1 MGLIS
6 PAYRLTHEFTDNGR
20 WHRTGSGLRP
30 GVTTV
35 LSATNS
41 PQKLEMLANWQA
53 RVGEAEAERIRV
65 TATDRGSHLHHMIEA
80 ELTGEPFVVPRY
92 DIGPPDE
99 EEISRLWAKAQ
110 DALREIDEVF
120 AVEAPCEWHLEGAD
134 PLSVGNGYGGS
145 VDCVARIHG
154 QNCVIDWKTAA
165 KPKRLDHCD
174 NYRQQLAAYRN
185 AFRTT
190 YPTFEAEHGPLS
202 MAAIVICP
210 VKGPLQVIELELE
223 ELLQEEQLFGQRL
236 DRFYAQLRQKAEAA
250 ESSD

>member
-120 AVEAPCEWHLEGAD
+120 AVEAPCEWYLEGAD
-134 PLSVGNGYGGS
+134 PLSVGQWLRR
-145 VDCVARIHG
+145 AQRIAWR
-154 QNCVIDWKTAA
+154 QNPWPELVIDWKTAA
-165 KPKRLDHCD
+165 KPKALLDHL
-174 NYRQQLAAYRN
+174 RQLSAAAGR
-185 AFRTT
+185 
-190 YPTFEAEHGPLS
+190 
-202 MAAIVICP
+202 
-210 VKGPLQVIELELE
+210 
-223 ELLQEEQLFGQRL
+223 LQERIPYDLSHL
-236 DRFYAQLRQKAEAA
+236 
-250 ESSD
+250 